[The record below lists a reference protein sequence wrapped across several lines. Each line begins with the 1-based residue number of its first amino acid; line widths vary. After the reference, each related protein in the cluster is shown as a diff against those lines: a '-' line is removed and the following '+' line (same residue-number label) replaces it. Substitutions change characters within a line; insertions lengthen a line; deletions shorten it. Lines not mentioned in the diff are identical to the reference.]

1 MDGVESVMSE
11 VLLSGRLKFLSLA
24 DLFQLLGGN
33 NSTGVLNIRS
43 TYAPNSGVIY
53 FEKGNPVNASNGPV
67 QGIEAIYSLFGWSEG
82 SFEFLDQPVKVAHV
96 IKMSR
101 MEIVLDALRMLD
113 DGEIEKLGPLSFD
126 EPSFIK
132 ARSDK
137 AGELEGIKVI
147 KGPFVNYAHILEE
160 EDYADGE
167 SIVKQGGHGKWI
179 WVILEGVVNICKETP
194 SGLLTVAR
202 IGEGCFVGT
211 ITALS
216 IREYA
221 RSASATTAEG
231 HVRLGLLDTE
241 YLSRE
246 YSSLSPD
253 FKLLLLSL
261 DARLRQVTDLVVELS
276 MKNKRKNKEFIK
288 DKKALLKKGAS
299 EKNAF
304 KINAGELCV
313 IGESKKGP
321 LALFLLQKGDI
332 FGNLPFL
339 DLGHEPRS
347 ASVMATEDSSLDEV
361 DVTGLQEEYERL
373 SEVFRNLV
381 FNISTY
387 IFMTTRM
394 AYHLHEKL

>member
-1 MDGVESVMSE
+1 MDGVKSVMSE
-11 VLLSGRLKFLSLA
+11 VLLSGRLKFLSLG

-53 FEKGNPVNASNGPV
+53 FEKGNPVNASNGPI

-82 SFEFLDQPVKVAHV
+82 SFEFLDQPVKVPHV

-113 DGEIEKLGPLSFD
+113 DGEIEKLGPPSFD

-132 ARSDK
+132 AGAGK
-137 AGELEGIKVI
+137 AGELEGVKVI

-179 WVILEGVVNICKETP
+179 WVVLEGVVNICKETP

-253 FKLLLLSL
+253 FKMLLLSL

-276 MKNKRKNKEFIK
+276 VKSDRNKEFTK
-288 DKKALLKKGAS
+288 DKKVILKKGAP
-299 EKNAF
+299 EKKAF
-304 KINAGELCV
+304 KITSGELCV

-321 LALFLLQKGDI
+321 LALLLLQKGDI
-332 FGNLPFL
+332 FGSLPFL

-347 ASVMATEDSSLDEV
+347 ASVMASEDSSLDEF
-361 DVTGLQEEYERL
+361 DAMILQEEYERL
-373 SEVFRNLV
+373 SEVFRNLI

-394 AYHLHEKL
+394 AYHLHEKR

>member
-1 MDGVESVMSE
+1 MDGVGSAMPE
-11 VLLSGRLKFLSLA
+11 VLLSGRLRFLSLG

-53 FEKGNPVNASNGPV
+53 FQKGNPVNASNGPI
-67 QGIEAIYSLFGWSEG
+67 QGQEAIYSLFGWSEG

-96 IKMSR
+96 IKKSR

-113 DGEIEKLGPLSFD
+113 DGEIEKLGPPSFD
-126 EPSFIK
+126 ESTFVK
-132 ARSDK
+132 TGDDRV
-137 AGELEGIKVI
+137 GEIEGIKVI
-147 KGPFVNYAHILEE
+147 RGPFVNYAHILEE

-167 SIVKQGGHGKWI
+167 SIVRQGGHGKWI
-179 WVILEGVVNICKETP
+179 WVILEGIVNICKETP
-194 SGLLTVAR
+194 NGLLTVAR

-253 FKLLLLSL
+253 FKMLLLSL
-261 DARLRQVTDLVVELS
+261 DARLRQVTDLVVQLS
-276 MKNKRKNKEFIK
+276 LETDLNKELMK
-288 DKKALLKKGAS
+288 DKKVILKRGAP
-299 EKNAF
+299 EKKAF
-304 KINAGELCV
+304 KIDSGELCV
-313 IGESKKGP
+313 LGESKKGP
-321 LALFLLQKGDI
+321 LALLLLQKGDI
-332 FGNLPFL
+332 FGSLPFL

-347 ASVMATEDSSLDEV
+347 ASVMATEDSSLDEL
-361 DVTGLQEEYERL
+361 DAMTLQEEYERL

-394 AYHLHEKL
+394 AYHLHEKR

>member
-1 MDGVESVMSE
+1 MSE
-11 VLLSGRLKFLSLA
+11 VLLSGRLRFLSLG

-53 FEKGNPVNASNGPV
+53 FEKGNPVNASNGPI
-67 QGIEAIYSLFGWSEG
+67 QGMEAIYSLFGWSEG
-82 SFEFLDQPVKVAHV
+82 SFEFLNQPVKVAHV
-96 IKMSR
+96 IKKSR

-113 DGEIEKLGPLSFD
+113 DGEIEKLGPPSFD

-132 ARSDK
+132 TGTDK
-137 AGELEGIKVI
+137 VGEIDGIKVI

-194 SGLLTVAR
+194 TGLLTVAR

-253 FKLLLLSL
+253 FKMLLLSL

-276 MKNKRKNKEFIK
+276 IKGDLNKELMK
-288 DKKALLKKGAS
+288 DKKVILKKGAP
-299 EKNAF
+299 EKKAF
-304 KINAGELCV
+304 KIDSGEVCV
-313 IGESKKGP
+313 LGESKKGA
-321 LALFLLQKGDI
+321 LALLSLQKGDI

-339 DLGHEPRS
+339 DLGHEPHS
-347 ASVMATEDSSLDEV
+347 ASVMASEDSSMDEF
-361 DVTGLQEEYERL
+361 DPMILQEEYERL

-387 IFMTTRM
+387 IFMTTRL
-394 AYHLHEKL
+394 ARHLHENR

>member
-1 MDGVESVMSE
+1 MSE
-11 VLLSGRLKFLSLA
+11 VLLSGRLRFLSLG

-53 FEKGNPVNASNGPV
+53 FEKGNPVNASNGPI
-67 QGIEAIYSLFGWSEG
+67 QGMEAIYSLFGWSEG
-82 SFEFLDQPVKVAHV
+82 SFEFLNQPVKVAHV
-96 IKMSR
+96 IKKSR

-113 DGEIEKLGPLSFD
+113 DGEIEKLGPPSFD

-132 ARSDK
+132 TGTDK
-137 AGELEGIKVI
+137 VGEIDGIKVI

-194 SGLLTVAR
+194 TGLLTVAR

-253 FKLLLLSL
+253 FKMLLLSL

-276 MKNKRKNKEFIK
+276 IKGDLNKELMK
-288 DKKALLKKGAS
+288 DKKVILKKGAP
-299 EKNAF
+299 EKKAF
-304 KINAGELCV
+304 KIDSGEVCV
-313 IGESKKGP
+313 LGESKKGP
-321 LALFLLQKGDI
+321 LALLSLQKGDI

-339 DLGHEPRS
+339 DLGHEPHS
-347 ASVMATEDSSLDEV
+347 ASVMASEESSMDEF
-361 DVTGLQEEYERL
+361 DPMILQEEYERL

-387 IFMTTRM
+387 IFMTTRL
-394 AYHLHEKL
+394 ARHLHENR

>member
-1 MDGVESVMSE
+1 M
-11 VLLSGRLKFLSLA
+11 
-24 DLFQLLGGN
+24 
-33 NSTGVLNIRS
+33 
-43 TYAPNSGVIY
+43 
-53 FEKGNPVNASNGPV
+53 
-67 QGIEAIYSLFGWSEG
+67 
-82 SFEFLDQPVKVAHV
+82 
-96 IKMSR
+96 
-101 MEIVLDALRMLD
+101 
-113 DGEIEKLGPLSFD
+113 GEIE
-126 EPSFIK
+126 
-132 ARSDK
+132 
-137 AGELEGIKVI
+137 GIKII

-179 WVILEGVVNICKETP
+179 WVVLEGVVNICKETP
-194 SGLLTVAR
+194 TGLLTVAR

-253 FKLLLLSL
+253 FKMLLLSL
-261 DARLRQVTDLVVELS
+261 DARLRQVTDLVVELTAEGD
-276 MKNKRKNKEFIK
+276 RNKEFMK
-288 DKKALLKKGAS
+288 DKKVILNKGAPDT
-299 EKNAF
+299 KAF
-304 KINAGELCV
+304 KINSGELCV
-313 IGESKKGP
+313 VGESKRGP
-321 LALFLLQKGDI
+321 LALLSLQKGDI

-339 DLGHEPRS
+339 DLGHEPSS
-347 ASVMATEDSSLDEV
+347 ASVIASEDTSLDEF
-361 DVTGLQEEYERL
+361 DAMILQEEYERL

-394 AYHLHEKL
+394 AYHLHEKR

>member
-1 MDGVESVMSE
+1 MDGVRSAMSE
-11 VLLSGRLKFLSLA
+11 VLLSGRLRFLSLG
-24 DLFQLLGGN
+24 DLFQLFGGN

-53 FEKGNPVNASNGPV
+53 FEKGNPVNASNGPI
-67 QGIEAIYSLFGWSEG
+67 QGMEAIYSLFGWSEG

-101 MEIVLDALRMLD
+101 MEIVLDALRRLD
-113 DGEIEKLGPLSFD
+113 DGEIEKLGPPSFD
-126 EPSFIK
+126 ESSFIK
-132 ARSDK
+132 AGADK
-137 AGELEGIKVI
+137 VGEIEGIKVI

-179 WVILEGVVNICKETP
+179 WVVLEGIVNICKETP
-194 SGLLTVAR
+194 TGLLTVAR

-253 FKLLLLSL
+253 FKMLLLSL
-261 DARLRQVTDLVVELS
+261 DARLRQVTDLIVGLS
-276 MKNKRKNKEFIK
+276 VKSDLNKEFMK
-288 DKKALLKKGAS
+288 DKKVVLKKGAP
-299 EKNAF
+299 EKKAF
-304 KINAGELCV
+304 KVDSGELCV

-321 LALFLLQKGDI
+321 LPLLLLQKGDI
-332 FGNLPFL
+332 FGSLPFL
-339 DLGHEPRS
+339 DLGHEPHS
-347 ASVMATEDSSLDEV
+347 ASVMASEDASLDEF
-361 DVTGLQEEYERL
+361 DAMILQEEYERL

-394 AYHLHEKL
+394 AYHLHEKR

>member
-1 MDGVESVMSE
+1 MDGVGSVMTE
-11 VLLSGRLKFLSLA
+11 VLLSGHLRFLSLG

-53 FEKGNPVNASNGPV
+53 FKKGNPINASNGPI
-67 QGIEAIYSLFGWSEG
+67 QGMEAIYSLFGWSEG
-82 SFEFLDQPVKVAHV
+82 SFEFLDQPVKVPHV
-96 IKMSR
+96 IKKSR

-113 DGEIEKLGPLSFD
+113 DGEIEKLGPPSFH

-132 ARSDK
+132 TGTDK
-137 AGELEGIKVI
+137 VGEIEGLQVI

-179 WVILEGVVNICKETP
+179 WVILEGIVNICKETP

-253 FKLLLLSL
+253 FKMLLLSL
-261 DARLRQVTDLVVELS
+261 DARLRQVTDLVVKLSAGGDLNEEL
-276 MKNKRKNKEFIK
+276 MNK
-288 DKKALLKKGAS
+288 KKVILKKGAP
-299 EKNAF
+299 EKKAH
-304 KINAGELCV
+304 KIDSGELCV
-313 IGESKKGP
+313 LSESKRGP
-321 LALFLLQKGDI
+321 LALLSLKKGDI

-339 DLGHEPRS
+339 DLGHEPSS
-347 ASVMATEDSSLDEV
+347 ASVMASEDASFDEF
-361 DVTGLQEEYERL
+361 DPMILQEEYERL

-394 AYHLHEKL
+394 AYHLHEKK

>member
-1 MDGVESVMSE
+1 MDGVKSVMSE
-11 VLLSGRLKFLSLA
+11 VLLSGRLKFLSLG

-33 NSTGVLNIRS
+33 NSTGVLNIKS

-53 FEKGNPVNASNGPV
+53 FEKGNPVNASNGPI

-82 SFEFLDQPVKVAHV
+82 SFEFLDQPVKVPHV

-113 DGEIEKLGPLSFD
+113 DGEIEKLGPPSFD
-126 EPSFIK
+126 EPSLIK
-132 ARSDK
+132 ASSDK
-137 AGELEGIKVI
+137 AGEFEGVKVI

-179 WVILEGVVNICKETP
+179 WVVLEGVVNICKETP

-241 YLSRE
+241 FLSRE

-253 FKLLLLSL
+253 FKMLLISL
-261 DARLRQVTDLVVELS
+261 DSRLRQVTDLVVELS
-276 MKNKRKNKEFIK
+276 VKSDRNKEFIK
-288 DKKALLKKGAS
+288 DKKVILKKGTS
-299 EKNAF
+299 EKKAF
-304 KINAGELCV
+304 KINSGELCV
-313 IGESKKGP
+313 IGESKNGP
-321 LALFLLQKGDI
+321 LALSLLQKGDI
-332 FGNLPFL
+332 FGSLPFL

-347 ASVMATEDSSLDEV
+347 ASIMASEDSSLNEFDAMI
-361 DVTGLQEEYERL
+361 LQEEYERL
-373 SEVFRNLV
+373 SELFRNLI

-394 AYHLHEKL
+394 AYHLHEKR

>member
-1 MDGVESVMSE
+1 MDGVESAMSE
-11 VLLSGRLKFLSLA
+11 VLLSGRLKFLGLG

-53 FEKGNPVNASNGPV
+53 FEKGNPVNASNGPI
-67 QGIEAIYSLFGWSEG
+67 QGMEAIYSLFGWSEG

-96 IKMSR
+96 IKKSR

-113 DGEIEKLGPLSFD
+113 DGEIEKLGP
-126 EPSFIK
+126 PSFEDPSFVK
-132 ARSDK
+132 AGSDK
-137 AGELEGIKVI
+137 VGEIEGVKVI

-194 SGLLTVAR
+194 NGLLTVAR

-253 FKLLLLSL
+253 FKMLLLSL
-261 DARLRQVTDLVVELS
+261 DARLRQVTDLVVDLSLKSDRNQEL
-276 MKNKRKNKEFIK
+276 MK
-288 DKKALLKKGAS
+288 DKKVILKKGTS
-299 EKNAF
+299 EKKAL
-304 KINAGELCV
+304 KINSGELCV
-313 IGESKKGP
+313 LGESKKGP
-321 LALFLLQKGDI
+321 LALLSLQKGDI
-332 FGNLPFL
+332 FGSLPFL
-339 DLGHEPRS
+339 DLGHEPHS
-347 ASVMATEDSSLDEV
+347 ASVMASEDASMDEF
-361 DVTGLQEEYERL
+361 DPMILQEEYDRL

-387 IFMTTRM
+387 IFMTTRL
-394 AYHLHEKL
+394 AFHLHEKR

>member
-1 MDGVESVMSE
+1 MDGVRSAMSE
-11 VLLSGRLKFLSLA
+11 VLLSGRLRFLSLG
-24 DLFQLLGGN
+24 DLFQLFGGN

-53 FEKGNPVNASNGPV
+53 FEKGNPVNASNGPI
-67 QGIEAIYSLFGWSEG
+67 QGMEAIYSLFGWSEG

-101 MEIVLDALRMLD
+101 MEIVLDALRRLD
-113 DGEIEKLGPLSFD
+113 DGEIEKLGPPSFD
-126 EPSFIK
+126 ESSFIK
-132 ARSDK
+132 AGADK
-137 AGELEGIKVI
+137 VGEIEGIKVV

-179 WVILEGVVNICKETP
+179 WVVLEGIVNICKETP
-194 SGLLTVAR
+194 TGLLTVAR

-253 FKLLLLSL
+253 FKMLLLSL
-261 DARLRQVTDLVVELS
+261 DARLRQVTDLIVGLS
-276 MKNKRKNKEFIK
+276 VKSDLNKEFMK
-288 DKKALLKKGAS
+288 DKKVVLKKGAP
-299 EKNAF
+299 EKKAF
-304 KINAGELCV
+304 KVDSGELCV

-321 LALFLLQKGDI
+321 LPLLLLQKGDI
-332 FGNLPFL
+332 FGSLPFL
-339 DLGHEPRS
+339 DLGHEPHS
-347 ASVMATEDSSLDEV
+347 ASVMASEDASLDEF
-361 DVTGLQEEYERL
+361 DAMILQEEYERL

-394 AYHLHEKL
+394 AYHLHEKR

>member
-1 MDGVESVMSE
+1 MSE
-11 VLLSGRLKFLSLA
+11 VLLSGRLRFLSLG

-53 FEKGNPVNASNGPV
+53 FEKGNPINASNGPI
-67 QGIEAIYSLFGWSEG
+67 QGMEAIYSLFGWCDG
-82 SFEFLDQPVKVAHV
+82 SFEFLDQPIKVAHV
-96 IKMSR
+96 IKKGR
-101 MEIVLDALRMLD
+101 MEIILDALRMLD
-113 DGEIEKLGPLSFD
+113 DGEIEKLGPPSFE
-126 EPSFIK
+126 EPSLI
-132 ARSDK
+132 RTGMDK
-137 AGELEGIKVI
+137 VGEIEGIKVI

-179 WVILEGVVNICKETP
+179 WVILEGVVNICKETS

-253 FKLLLLSL
+253 FKMLLLSL
-261 DARLRQVTDLVVELS
+261 DARLRQVTDLVVALS
-276 MKNKRKNKEFIK
+276 IKGPLNEKLMKG
-288 DKKALLKKGAS
+288 KKVILKKGAP
-299 EKNAF
+299 EKKAY

-313 IGESKKGP
+313 LGESKKGP
-321 LALFLLQKGDI
+321 LTLLSLQQGDI

-339 DLGHEPRS
+339 DLGHEPGS
-347 ASVMATEDSSLDEV
+347 ASVMASEDSSVDELNALF
-361 DVTGLQEEYERL
+361 LQEEYERL

-394 AYHLHEKL
+394 AYHLHEKR

>member
-1 MDGVESVMSE
+1 MDGVKSVMSE
-11 VLLSGRLKFLSLA
+11 VLLSGRLKFLSLG

-53 FEKGNPVNASNGPV
+53 FEKGNPVNASNGPI

-82 SFEFLDQPVKVAHV
+82 AFEFLDQPVKVPHV

-113 DGEIEKLGPLSFD
+113 DGEIEKLGPPSFD

-132 ARSDK
+132 ASSDK
-137 AGELEGIKVI
+137 AGELEGVKVI

-179 WVILEGVVNICKETP
+179 WVVLEGVVNICKETP

-241 YLSRE
+241 FLSRE
-246 YSSLSPD
+246 YSSLSPE
-253 FKLLLLSL
+253 FKMLLISL
-261 DARLRQVTDLVVELS
+261 DSRLRQVTDLVVELS
-276 MKNKRKNKEFIK
+276 VKGDRNKEFIK
-288 DKKALLKKGAS
+288 DKKVILKKGAS
-299 EKNAF
+299 EKKAF
-304 KINAGELCV
+304 KIDSGELCV

-321 LALFLLQKGDI
+321 LALSLLQKGDI
-332 FGNLPFL
+332 FGSLPFL

-347 ASVMATEDSSLDEV
+347 ASIMASEDSSLDEF
-361 DVTGLQEEYERL
+361 DAMILQEEYERL
-373 SEVFRNLV
+373 SEVFRNLI

-394 AYHLHEKL
+394 AYHLHEKR

>member
-1 MDGVESVMSE
+1 MDGVRSAMSE
-11 VLLSGRLKFLSLA
+11 VLLSGRLRFLSLG

-53 FEKGNPVNASNGPV
+53 FEKGNPVNASNGPI
-67 QGIEAIYSLFGWSEG
+67 QGMEAIYSLFGWSEG

-96 IKMSR
+96 IKKSR
-101 MEIVLDALRMLD
+101 MEIVLDALRRLD
-113 DGEIEKLGPLSFD
+113 DGEIEKLGPPSFD
-126 EPSFIK
+126 ESSFIK
-132 ARSDK
+132 AGADK
-137 AGELEGIKVI
+137 VGEIEGIKVI
-147 KGPFVNYAHILEE
+147 KGPFVNYSHILEE

-179 WVILEGVVNICKETP
+179 WVVLEGVVNICKETP
-194 SGLLTVAR
+194 TGLLTVAR

-253 FKLLLLSL
+253 FKMLLLSL
-261 DARLRQVTDLVVELS
+261 DARLKQVTDLVVGLS
-276 MKNKRKNKEFIK
+276 VKSDLNKEFMK
-288 DKKALLKKGAS
+288 DKKVILKKGAP
-299 EKNAF
+299 EKKAF
-304 KINAGELCV
+304 KVDSGELCV

-321 LALFLLQKGDI
+321 LPLLLLQKGDI
-332 FGNLPFL
+332 FGSLPFL
-339 DLGHEPRS
+339 DLGHEPHS
-347 ASVMATEDSSLDEV
+347 ASVMASEDASLDEF
-361 DVTGLQEEYERL
+361 DAMILQEEYERL

-394 AYHLHEKL
+394 AYHLHEKR

>member
-1 MDGVESVMSE
+1 MSE
-11 VLLSGRLKFLSLA
+11 VLLSGRLKFLSLG

-53 FEKGNPVNASNGPV
+53 FEKGNPVNASNGPI

-132 ARSDK
+132 ASSGK

-179 WVILEGVVNICKETP
+179 WVVLEGIVNICRETP

-261 DARLRQVTDLVVELS
+261 DSRLRQVTDLVVELS
-276 MKNKRKNKEFIK
+276 MKNKRNKEFIK
-288 DKKALLKKGAS
+288 DKKALLKKGAP
-299 EKNAF
+299 EKKAF

-321 LALFLLQKGDI
+321 LALFLLEKGDI

-347 ASVMATEDSSLDEV
+347 ASVTASEDSSLDEV
-361 DVTGLQEEYERL
+361 DVMGLQDEYERL

-394 AYHLHEKL
+394 AYQLHEKL

>member
-1 MDGVESVMSE
+1 MSE
-11 VLLSGRLKFLSLA
+11 VLFSGRLRFLSLG

-53 FEKGNPVNASNGPV
+53 FEKGNPVNASNGPI
-67 QGIEAIYSLFGWSEG
+67 QGMEAIYSLFGWTEG
-82 SFEFLDQPVKVAHV
+82 SFEFLDQPIKVAHV
-96 IKMSR
+96 IKKSR

-113 DGEIEKLGPLSFD
+113 DGEIEKLGPPSFD
-126 EPSFIK
+126 EPSLVK
-132 ARSDK
+132 ASADK
-137 AGELEGIKVI
+137 VGEIEGIKII

-179 WVILEGVVNICKETP
+179 WVVLEGVVNICKETP
-194 SGLLTVAR
+194 NGLLTVAR

-253 FKLLLLSL
+253 FKMLLLSL
-261 DARLRQVTDLVVELS
+261 DARLRQVTDLVVELTAEGD
-276 MKNKRKNKEFIK
+276 RNKEFMK
-288 DKKALLKKGAS
+288 DKKVILNKGAPDT
-299 EKNAF
+299 KAF
-304 KINAGELCV
+304 KINSGELCV
-313 IGESKKGP
+313 VGESKRGP
-321 LALFLLQKGDI
+321 LALLSLQKGDI

-339 DLGHEPRS
+339 DLGHEPSS
-347 ASVMATEDSSLDEV
+347 ASVIASEDTSLDEF
-361 DVTGLQEEYERL
+361 DAMILQEEYERL

-394 AYHLHEKL
+394 AYHLHEKR